1 MTCSNNNRFY
11 VYVHRRKTDNS
22 IFYVGKG
29 TGYRYKRTDR
39 NIHWQNVVNKHGY
52 YYEFVL
58 KNLTESQA
66 MDLEIELIKFYSRQ
80 NLCNMTDGGE
90 GMSGYVK
97 SQSAKDAVANAHRGV
112 KRHKSVGEKISK
124 ALIGIRHSD
133 ETKRKISEKLKGVKL
148 SEETRRKMTKSRTGK
163 KHKDDWNANI
173 AKAWKTDIEQY
184 KRRCLNMSLAAKRT
198 KVKCITHDI
207 VFLSIKSAV
216 HWLTVVFNKPNASH
230 SKIIKCC
237 NDAKYTYYGMKWEYV

>member
-1 MTCSNNNRFY
+1 MTSSNNNRFY

-29 TGYRYKRTDR
+29 TGYRYKRTNR
-39 NIHWQNVVNKHGY
+39 NIYWQNIVAKNGY
-52 YYEFVL
+52 YSEFVI

-66 MDLEIELIKFYSRQ
+66 ISLEVNLIKFYGRE

-90 GMSGYVK
+90 GMSGHVK
-97 SQSAKDAVANAHRGV
+97 SQSAKDAVGNAHRGV

-124 ALIGIRHSD
+124 SLVGRKLNA

-148 SEETRRKMTKSRTGK
+148 SEETIRKMAESRTGK
-163 KHKDDWNANI
+163 KHKDAWNANI
-173 AKAWKTDIEQY
+173 AKAWKTDSERY

-198 KVKCITHDI
+198 KVKCITHNTEFDS
-207 VFLSIKSAV
+207 VNDAV
-216 HWLTVVFNKPNASH
+216 AWLKVTFNKIKANH
-230 SKIIKCC
+230 SSICRSCKSKE
-237 NDAKYTYYGMKWEYV
+237 YSYYGMKWEYV